1 MNKKGDYVKI
11 FQLDL
16 TTQYHSIKTE
26 IDSAIESVLE
36 SGIAINGTNV
46 AKIEK
51 SIADYSGA
59 KYGIGVANGSDALF
73 IALKA
78 LGIGQGDY
86 VITTPFT
93 FFATAGSIA
102 RTGAKPIFVDIEP
115 NTYNLDPKKL
125 REYIRYNCL
134 FNTNTNQLI
143 GKQTGMPIKA
153 IIPVHLFGQMC
164 KMDKIMNI
172 AKKYNLKVI
181 EDSAQAISAEY
192 KGKKAGS
199 YGDLATFSFFPTK
212 NLGTYGDG
220 GMIVTSNPEY
230 AEYCRIFRS
239 HGADP
244 KYYHKLIG
252 INSRLDE
259 LHAAILNIKFKYL
272 DKWLVDRFKVA
283 CRYQLLIG
291 KYNLIHNGI
300 FSISFVYD
308 VQNHKEHTFNQYVIY
323 AKDRDKLQKYLKR
336 NGIGTN
342 IYYPLCLHLQ
352 ECFKYLGYKEGDFPV
367 AEEASKYVLALPM
380 YPELTEDKQEYI
392 VDKINE
398 FYQLEMVFKKM
409 DGVIKKG
416 KEDEW
421 INTPNEELNNDT
433 PLEIISKNPKGV
445 KEVLDLLNR
454 IGYGTP
460 I

>member
-1 MNKKGDYVKI
+1 MKI
-11 FQLDL
+11 SQLNL
-16 TTQYHSIKTE
+16 TTQYHSIKKE
-26 IDSAIESVLE
+26 IDSAIQSVLE

-59 KYGIGVANGSDALF
+59 KYGVGVANGSDALF

-102 RTGAKPIFVDIEP
+102 RAGAKPIFVDIEP

-164 KMDKIMNI
+164 KMDEIMDI
-172 AKKYNLKVI
+172 ANMYNLKVI
-181 EDSAQAISAEY
+181 EDSAQSIGAEY
-192 KGKKAGS
+192 KGKRAGS
-199 YGDLATFSFFPTK
+199 FGDMATFSFFPTK

-220 GMIVTSNPEY
+220 GMIITSNPEY

-244 KYYHKLIG
+244 KYYHKFIG

-259 LHAAILNIKFKYL
+259 IHAAVLNVKFKYL

-283 CRYQLLIG
+283 YRYWKLFTRCDLENKIELPLDDIHDRFRYQR
-291 KYNLIHNGI
+291 
-300 FSISFVYD
+300 
-308 VQNHKEHTFNQYVIY
+308 EHTFNQYVIY
-323 AKDRDKLQKYLKR
+323 AKDRDKLQKHLKL

-352 ECFKYLGYKEGDFPV
+352 ECFKYLGYKEGDFPI
-367 AEEASKYVLALPM
+367 AEEASEHVLALPM
-380 YPELTEDKQEYI
+380 YPELTGGKQEYI
-392 VDKINE
+392 VSKINE
-398 FYQLEMVFKKM
+398 FYQLE
-409 DGVIKKG
+409 
-416 KEDEW
+416 
-421 INTPNEELNNDT
+421 
-433 PLEIISKNPKGV
+433 
-445 KEVLDLLNR
+445 R
-454 IGYGTP
+454 R
-460 I
+460 